1 MKEKYLPIG
10 TICKIAN
17 NTKEVMIIGYLP
29 KPNGTNNV
37 YDYAAVTFPEGLI
50 NTELIF
56 GLNHNQITGISF
68 EGYTTDESINFR
80 GLINNFVTEN
90 NIQIN
95 ENKTP
100 PHPND
105 LSQVNNNQSQATIPT
120 VPPIIP
126 GLENPV
132 ETAIPNET
140 LDL

>member
-29 KPNGTNNV
+29 KPNGTNDV
-37 YDYAAVTFPEGLI
+37 FDYAAVTFPEGLI
-50 NTELIF
+50 NTDLIF

-80 GLINNFVTEN
+80 DLINNFVIEN
-90 NIQIN
+90 NIKITEKSLPQN
-95 ENKTP
+95 SNNLPLE
-100 PHPND
+100 
-105 LSQVNNNQSQATIPT
+105 NNNQTQETLPV
-120 VPPIIP
+120 VPPAIP
-126 GLENPV
+126 GLDNPI
-132 ETAIPNET
+132 ETAIPPET

>member
-1 MKEKYLPIG
+1 MQEKYLPIG

-29 KPNGTNNV
+29 KPNGTNDI

-50 NTELIF
+50 NTDLIF
-56 GLNHNQITGISF
+56 GLNHNQITGILF

-80 GLINNFVTEN
+80 GLINNFVVEN
-90 NIQIN
+90 NIQIV
-95 ENKTP
+95 EKTSLQ
-100 PHPND
+100 NSNN
-105 LSQVNNNQSQATIPT
+105 LSLEKKNQPQEVTPI

-126 GLENPV
+126 GLENPI

>member
-29 KPNGTNNV
+29 KPNGTNIV
-37 YDYAAVTFPEGLI
+37 YDYAVVTFPEGLI

-56 GLNHNQITGISF
+56 GLNHNQITGILF

-90 NIQIN
+90 NIQIT
-95 ENKTP
+95 ENSL
-100 PHPND
+100 PHNSNNLP
-105 LSQVNNNQSQATIPT
+105 SANNNQSQETMPI
-120 VPPIIP
+120 VPPVIP
-126 GLENPV
+126 GLENPI